1 MGLYSPAILFYKNGF
16 SIRVLDVTAKP
27 FFMYNRIRIVVFSV
41 LTIWYGHLSAQDMK
55 FIDDYPGKS
64 FEHTPRGEK
73 QELKPGVHPP
83 YRSYDGTNNNT
94 SSFSRMEWGA
104 TDVPLLREL
113 PAQYGS
119 VDPYNAMGGEDR
131 PSAREISNAL
141 CDEPVTI
148 FNSRNLSAFVY
159 VWGQFLD
166 HDISLTPTGDSEYV
180 PITLPDDEPLFT
192 EDIPFL
198 RSEVYPGTGDTCE
211 REQYNLVTAWIDAS
225 MVYGSD
231 SMRAA
236 WLRTFHDGK
245 LKTSAGDL
253 LPWNTI
259 SGEESDV
266 IDMNAPSMANDS
278 DHTVKTFVAG
288 DVRAAE
294 HPGLT
299 SLHTL
304 FVREHNRICDM
315 YVALGLTDDETI
327 YQLAR
332 KAVGAIIQCITYRE
346 FLPALGVSLTDYS
359 GYNKEARPDLNN
371 TFATAGYRLGHTMV
385 ADEIA
390 LRDNNCEPVD
400 PGELDLVDV
409 FFQPQLLV
417 DFGIDPF
424 LRGFASHKQYET
436 DTKINSVLRNFLFG
450 GGFGIDL
457 ASINI
462 QRGRDHGLPDYNAVR
477 QYYTGASVTSFSQIT
492 SDTAKATV
500 LVNLYGDVNDIDLWV
515 GILAEDR
522 MPGKSVG
529 TTIHAMLASQFQKL
543 RDGDFYFYA
552 YDPYLPN
559 GLRNMVKESKFSD
572 VIKRNTSVTNLQKNV
587 FFTVPCPGEDG
598 EGKEVASTDLIGD
611 AGTFAA
617 YPNPVKD
624 ILLIDP
630 GGIEQRCVIRLM
642 TTSGTILKTIKAV
655 STDQIQMDVR
665 DLAAGVYIL
674 QVIGDTTTHSFRI
687 IKMQE

>member
-1 MGLYSPAILFYKNGF
+1 M
-16 SIRVLDVTAKP
+16 
-27 FFMYNRIRIVVFSV
+27 VVFSV
-41 LTIWYGHLSAQDMK
+41 LTMWYCPLSAQDRK
-55 FIDDYPGKS
+55 FIDDYPGMS
-64 FEHTPRGEK
+64 FEHTRRVEK
-73 QELKPGVHPP
+73 QELLPGVHLP

-94 SSFSRMEWGA
+94 SSLSRTEWGA

-119 VDPYNAMGGEDR
+119 ADPYNAMGGEDR
-131 PSAREISNAL
+131 PSPREISNAL

-192 EDIPFL
+192 EDIPFF
-198 RSEVYPGTGDTCE
+198 RSEIYPETGVINS
-211 REQYNLVTAWIDAS
+211 RQQYNLVTAWIDAS

-231 SMRAA
+231 SARAS
-236 WLRTFHDGK
+236 WLRTFQNGK
-245 LKTSAGDL
+245 LKTSEGNL
-253 LPWNTI
+253 LPWNTL
-259 SGEESDV
+259 SGEEWDA
-266 IDMNAPSMANDS
+266 IDLYAPSMANDS
-278 DHTVKTFVAG
+278 DHTVKTYVAG

-294 HPGLT
+294 HPGIAA
-299 SLHTL
+299 LHTL

-315 YVALGLTDDETI
+315 YIAQGFSDDETI

-332 KAVGAIIQCITYRE
+332 KAVGALIQRITFQE
-346 FLPALGVSLTDYS
+346 FLPALGISLPDYAA
-359 GYNKEARPDLNN
+359 YNKQVRPDLTN

-390 LRDNNCEPVD
+390 LRNNNCEPGD
-400 PGELDLVDV
+400 PGELEPVDV

-424 LRGFASHKQYET
+424 LHGFASHKQYET

-462 QRGRDHGLPDYNAVR
+462 QRGRDHGLPDYNSVR
-477 QYYTGASVTSFSQIT
+477 QYYTGTSVTSFSQIT
-492 SDTAKATV
+492 SDTAKATA
-500 LVNLYGDVNDIDLWV
+500 LENLYGDVNDIDLWV
-515 GILAEDR
+515 GQLAEDLL
-522 MPGKSVG
+522 PGKSVG
-529 TTIHAMLASQFQKL
+529 KTFNAILGSQFQKL
-543 RDGDFYFYA
+543 RDGDFYFYTH
-552 YDPYLPN
+552 DPYLPN
-559 GLRNMVKESKFSD
+559 GLRNLVKESKFSD
-572 VIKRNTSVTNLQKNV
+572 VIKRNTSLTNLQERV

-598 EGKEVASTDLIGD
+598 QDKEVAAYDLLHED
-611 AGTFAA
+611 AMFTI

-624 ILLIDP
+624 VVQIDL
-630 GGIEQRCVIRLM
+630 GNIQEKSVVKLM
-642 TTSGTILKTIKAV
+642 ITSGVVVRTLQATQ
-655 STDQIQMDVR
+655 TDRIQINVH
-665 DLAAGVYIL
+665 DLPAGVYLL
-674 QVIGDTTTHSFRI
+674 QVINGSTAQSSRI
-687 IKMQE
+687 VKLQD